1 MSLIPGISVMFDLQG
16 GTCPDAGSRTYMNG
30 DLYGPLPLPEYVGKT
45 FSGWYSTPA
54 GDTRIF
60 PDWRVF
66 GSNHT
71 LYAVW
76 DKYTPY
82 APALVSFSLEGG
94 VSWNAGTRVYSSG
107 QQVYGVFPEVTRT
120 DGKVLEGW
128 FTAPVGGLRV
138 FEDRLV
144 GLPDHTLYA
153 RWYYPQPAYG
163 AVYFLG
169 EGGTVLGGQF
179 VFTYAYSG
187 LTYGEVVGGPLPVAA
202 RDGYKF
208 LGWWS
213 SPAGGGR
220 MLSVDMPTGLGG
232 NILWYARWEALAS
245 GEVDNLD
252 VGTFRSV
259 DGWVS
264 ITLEKVVGSL
274 PAALLEAYRGW
285 VTEADRKQRLSL
297 ILEGVMFDYRGAVD
311 ADNHPVGELD
321 ATSVPV
327 SLLRN
332 VLTTIWYTLGVELGL
347 PAASMQEYRSGWYDS
362 NVVLRSLF
370 LELRTGRNRFR
381 SGSGW
386 SPTYS
391 ARKVSDAVAAVSS
404 GTGRDVPPVNYNFP
418 PPG

>member
-94 VSWNAGTRVYSSG
+94 VSWNAGTRVYASG

-128 FTAPVGGLRV
+128 FTDPVGGLRV

-144 GLPDHTLYA
+144 SLPDHTLYA
-153 RWYYPQPAYG
+153 QWDYPQPYYG

-179 VFTYAYSG
+179 VFTFTHSG
-187 LTYGEVVGGPLPVAA
+187 LTYSEVVGGSLPVAM
-202 RDGYKF
+202 REGYKF
-208 LGWWS
+208 VGWWS
-213 SPAGGGR
+213 SPSGGGR
-220 MLSVDMPTGLGG
+220 KLSAEMPTGLGG

-245 GEVDNLD
+245 GDVDNLD

-311 ADNHPVGELD
+311 ADNHPVGGLD

-347 PAASMQEYRSGWYDS
+347 SAVSMQEYRSGWYDS

-381 SGSGW
+381 SGTGW

-391 ARKVSDAVAAVSS
+391 ALKGSDAAVAVAST
-404 GTGRDVPPVNYNFP
+404 TGRDVPPINYDL